1 MKNVI
6 ILLGIVFLV
15 NIHSLSAQVTVEQ
28 GPIINP
34 ETGGNIIKILGGDDI
49 HFFVLKEN
57 AKGKGQK
64 YLFEKYSISD
74 FKQIY
79 STQLQAD
86 PKAEDIEEF
95 YTGDNCLFFYS
106 TPGESNT
113 SNLSVCVVDDKGKA
127 GSPTLLSVAKNIKQP
142 KDVIVFSSY
151 YFSIAISP
159 NKKHILTVVKSF
171 ENKGKDLVLTAV
183 VYDAVTMKK
192 AWEIDITPVEKGYNY
207 SFKIDDSENVFYVFG
222 NSLNGKKEAVL
233 VDAASRKINRTP
245 LKLSD
250 SQLIESVDLYKKDNL
265 IVVGGFFCEST
276 NPSDKKAPVKH
287 GVFCQTVD
295 VKSATTKTF
304 DQQFFSDDFIK
315 IVFTKENDISFKS
328 FDLEDVYVIDNEFYF
343 VGKDIFRSTKT
354 TTLYDPSSFEERRSN
369 GMEHFKTEAA
379 FFNSE
384 NVIVFK
390 IKQDGKIGW
399 VSNVPSKAKTVVNR
413 LTLLLSDNISLKPKI
428 LSGVINDKL
437 LIVSGNLVSKMFT
450 YESSNISYT
459 LIDSE
464 NKYTT
469 GSFCTDINDCFS
481 LNAAGL
487 YGPRKVFY
495 AYNNKAI
502 VYTNKKE
509 NNRLGRIVFK

>member
-1 MKNVI
+1 MKKITLV
-6 ILLGIVFLV
+6 LLAFIMISNL
-15 NIHSLSAQVTVEQ
+15 LDAQVTVEQ
-28 GPIINP
+28 GPIIDP
-34 ETGGNIIKILGGDDI
+34 ETGGNIIKIIGGDDV

-79 STQLQAD
+79 STPLQAD
-86 PKAEDIEEF
+86 SKAEDIEEF

-106 TPGESNT
+106 APGESNT
-113 SNLSVCVVDDKGKA
+113 SNLSVSIVDGKGK
-127 GSPTLLSVAKNIKQP
+127 SSNPTLLSVAKNIKQP

-151 YFSIAISP
+151 YFSISISP

-192 AWEIDITPVEKGYNY
+192 VWETDITPAEKGYNY
-207 SFKIDDSENVFYVFG
+207 SFKIDDSQNVFYVFG
-222 NSLNGKKEAVL
+222 NSLNGKKDAVV
-233 VDAASRKINRTP
+233 VDAATKKINRTP
-245 LKLSD
+245 LKLAD
-250 SQLIESVDLYKKDNL
+250 NQLIESVDILKKGDL
-265 IVVGGFFCEST
+265 IIVGGFFCESS
-276 NPSDKKAPVKH
+276 NPTDKKAPVTH
-287 GVFCQTVD
+287 GVFCQTID
-295 VKSATTKTF
+295 VNSTNTKSF
-304 DQQFFSDDFIK
+304 DQQFFSDDFVK
-315 IVFTKENDISFKS
+315 VVFAKENDLSFKS
-328 FDLEDVYVIDNEFYF
+328 FDLEDIYVIGNEFYF

-354 TTLYDPSSFEERRSN
+354 STLYNPSSFEEQRSN
-369 GMEHFKTEAA
+369 GMEHFTTNAA

-384 NVIVFK
+384 NVIIFK

-399 VSNVPSKAKTVVNR
+399 VNTVPSKAKTLVNR

-428 LSGVINDKL
+428 LSGVVNDKL
-437 LIVSGNLVSKMFT
+437 LIISGNLSSKMFT

-459 LIDSE
+459 LFDSE
-464 NKYTT
+464 NKLTT
-469 GSFCTDINDCFS
+469 GIFCTDIKDCFS

-495 AYNNKAI
+495 VYNNKAI

-509 NNRLGRIVFK
+509 NNRLGRIIFK